1 MKEMKNNVKAILLTM
16 LFITIFILLSF
27 QRITYKNTVKKPDT
41 VVLMYT
47 WDDGSGDFCI
57 D

>member
-1 MKEMKNNVKAILLTM
+1 MKNNVKAILLTI